1 MAGRAAGTSGGLHYT
16 GRMVRTI
23 DLQFLGRP
31 GVIAT
36 GVVPCEGGVLLV
48 DPGPSS
54 CLEALTR
61 GLADLGL
68 AWTDVRG
75 LLLTHIHFDHA
86 GAAGT
91 LVRRH
96 PGLPVYVHA
105 FGAKHLAQPEK
116 LVASA
121 TRLYGADMDRLWGA
135 FLAVPADAL
144 RPLDGGET
152 LTLGGR
158 VLDVAYTPGHA
169 SHHVCYFDRATGTAF
184 VGDTGGVR
192 VAGPHAFAPTPPP
205 DIDIPTWVA
214 SVDRVAAWSPASLF
228 VTHFGL
234 YDDAAAHLT
243 RFRDTLQRSAV
254 VARDI
259 LKAGVGLDEAALTA
273 RWVAWLREDVRAHG
287 ATEAHAQAA
296 EAAAPFDQVWQ
307 GIARYWRKRVEREGP
322 GALDTLPA

>member
-1 MAGRAAGTSGGLHYT
+1 MSGALHYT

-23 DLQFLGRP
+23 DLEFLGRP

-36 GVVPCEGGVLLV
+36 GVVPCDGGVLLV
-48 DPGPSS
+48 DPGPTS
-54 CLEALTR
+54 CLDALTR
-61 GLADLGL
+61 GLASHGL
-68 AWTDVRG
+68 AWSDVRG

-91 LVRRH
+91 LVQRH

-121 TRLYGADMDRLWGA
+121 TRLYGSAMDRLWGA
-135 FLAVPADAL
+135 FLAVPGEAL
-144 RPLDGGET
+144 RPLEGGET
-152 LTLGGR
+152 LTIAGR
-158 VLDVAYTPGHA
+158 VLDVVYTPGHA

-184 VGDTGGVR
+184 VGDTGGIR

-214 SVDRVAAWSPASLF
+214 SVDRIAAWSPTSLF

-234 YDDAAAHLT
+234 YDDAAAHLA
-243 RFRDTLQRSAV
+243 RFRDTLQRSAT

-259 LKAGVGLDEAALTA
+259 LAAGAGRDEAALTA
-273 RWVAWLREDVRAHG
+273 QWVAWLRADVREHG
-287 ATEAHAQAA
+287 ATEAQALAA

-307 GIARYWRKRVEREGP
+307 GMARYWRKRVEREGA
-322 GALDTLPA
+322 GALEAPPV